1 MVLVD
6 NVAKF
11 KCLSTNPM
19 KRLVLIALFVF
30 SYLSLAAQSKINMR
44 LKNQMDSVMVL
55 DQKYRDTLSL
65 LEDPKK
71 ADSTTKSLHYSSVS
85 SALNHYDKMI
95 NRLDSLNLIFV
106 ESVFRKFGY
115 PGSSLVGSKDNLSA
129 WLIIQHSNKI
139 DQYID
144 LIRKAAEN
152 GELPYRF
159 YAMMLDR
166 KLVSEGKEQIYGT
179 QVICRKFK
187 NIKEDCFVWPI
198 KDPEKV
204 NERRKAVGFDST
216 VEENAERLDVKYR
229 VVKIEEV
236 Q

>member
-55 DQKYRDTLSL
+55 DQKY
-65 LEDPKK
+65 
-71 ADSTTKSLHYSSVS
+71 SLHYSSVS